1 MSKLSSERNSIN
13 ATVPLDWESREGLL
27 PNELPA
33 RGESSSNVSPNSLKQ
48 LVFQFLLDYEAERNA
63 ELQRR
68 LGLVPS
74 RRRRTSPAG
83 SQSPPS
89 PDGPHVGRVDHQDES
104 PIRSE
109 DSN

>member
-1 MSKLSSERNSIN
+1 LE
-13 ATVPLDWESREGLL
+13 WESREGLL
-27 PNELPA
+27 PNELPE
-33 RGESSSNVSPNSLKQ
+33 RTGSNWSGSPNSLKQ

-74 RRRRTSPAG
+74 RRRK
-83 SQSPPS
+83 S
-89 PDGPHVGRVDHQDES
+89 PDASQKTPSVDGPNVAADDGEHEA
-104 PIRSE
+104 PIRNQ